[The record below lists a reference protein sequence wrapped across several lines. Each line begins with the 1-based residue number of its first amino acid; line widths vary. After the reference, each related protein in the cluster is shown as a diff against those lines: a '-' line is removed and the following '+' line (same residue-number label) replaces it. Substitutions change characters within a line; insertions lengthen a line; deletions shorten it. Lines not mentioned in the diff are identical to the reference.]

1 MSYITRHLLPGEA
14 VLYRTR
20 LHWKLYVGPM
30 LLVLLVLLP
39 LAILALSTVH
49 RWLAIIPAV
58 LALLL
63 LLVPLVRRR
72 SSEFAVTNKRVILKL
87 GVLNTRSVE
96 LLLPKVE
103 GIAVTQ
109 SLGGRLFGFGGIV
122 VTGSGGTQEPF
133 AGIQAPLEFR
143 QAVQAATEGSMARGA
158 EPAPPPD

>member
-1 MSYITRHLLPGEA
+1 MSYITRHLLPGET
-14 VLYRTR
+14 VRYRTR
-20 LHWKLYVGPM
+20 LHWKLYVGPL

-49 RWLAIIPAV
+49 PWLAIVPAV
-58 LALLL
+58 LALVLL
-63 LLVPLVRRR
+63 LIAFVRRR

-87 GVLNTRSVE
+87 GVLSTRSVE

-109 SLGGRLFGFGGIV
+109 SLAGRLFGFGGIV

-143 QAVQAATEGSMARGA
+143 QAVQAATEGNGA
-158 EPAPPPD
+158 GMGGG